1 MVAPR
6 SRNPL
11 FNRTPNYQRVNTVD
25 TWYGTKPLPA
35 GMLGQPGAAQ
45 NPLRRPADSGVPG
58 AGYDQAAEAAAVLQ
72 RMAENPVSAAMAPV
86 QPASPKQLI
95 SPGNPMAPPVTQG
108 PDLNMNFTGGMGAG
122 MATRIA
128 GLAPGLAGMVSQG
141 MLAGVGNGLAASK
154 RSPLSFLPPSGMQQA
169 LPGEANSA
177 NRLNAIENTPRV
189 TSSMQAGM
197 APMDI
202 PALSNGY
209 SPLPSITE
217 GQRYAQ
223 GLPMDRAGQSNRI
236 ANQNPMFA
244 GMQSRF
250 GEGGALSPTG
260 AYAQS
265 GGTGWYD
272 RLSTQEKYGYGPTT
286 PGVDGRI
293 SSDPRYATGMLPK
306 DLDRPPRGTPEDKA
320 YLHQKYLEQERRQQD
335 YRDQHG
341 GMSSRQV
348 RRQEQ
353 KDRSEAFRFGKAV
366 QNGLNPMS
374 KKAEAMFPGAAAK
387 FKNGDNPMAANSPFK
402 PDAPNT
408 PENIIARHDARK
420 ANYEGSLTLQN
431 WGVDPEASAPASAI
445 SLYSGLTSGKLEDV
459 SDDGLLQLF
468 NHLKTYGKNDK
479 GEAPFTGAM
488 GGDLLNELWGLPEST
503 KAPDVRKWAER
514 YRAEMEARKREAES
528 RVPFPGM

>member
-11 FNRTPNYQRVNTVD
+11 FNRTPNYQRTTQAVAVPPN
-25 TWYGTKPLPA
+25 WYMPRDWHSSGQLPA

-72 RMAENPVSAAMAPV
+72 RMAENPISAAMAPV

-95 SPGNPMAPPVTQG
+95 SPGNPMAPNSPLKVIT
-108 PDLNMNFTGGMGAG
+108 PDRSFDGYLNRAN
-122 MATRIA
+122 
-128 GLAPGLAGMVSQG
+128 PGL
-141 MLAGVGNGLAASK
+141 
-154 RSPLSFLPPSGMQQA
+154 LPPAPQPYNSTPRGYEGGTESDQRYRA
-169 LPGEANSA
+169 LVD
-177 NRLNAIENTPRV
+177 TPRV

-217 GQRYAQ
+217 GQAYAQ
-223 GLPMDRAGQSNRI
+223 GLPMDRAGQSRRI
-236 ANQNPMFA
+236 ENQNPMFS

-250 GEGGALSPTG
+250 GEGGALAPTG
-260 AYAQS
+260 DYAQS

-306 DLDRPPRGTPEDKA
+306 DKDRPARGTPKDRE
-320 YLHQKYLEQERRQQD
+320 YLARKYAEQEKRQKD
-335 YRDQHG
+335 FRDQNG

-353 KDRSEAFRFGKAV
+353 KDRSEAFRFRKAV
-366 QNGLNPMS
+366 EGGLNPMS
-374 KKAEAMFPGAAAK
+374 DKAQARFPGAAAR
-387 FKNGDNPMAANSPFK
+387 FKSGDNPMAVSPFK
-402 PDAPNT
+402 PDSPNT
-408 PENIIARHDARK
+408 PENKNARHDARRSVFE
-420 ANYEGSLTLQN
+420 NSPTLQD
-431 WGVDPEASAPASAI
+431 WGVDPDADASGFS
-445 SLYSGLTSGKLEDV
+445 SSVYSNLTAGNLEDI
-459 SDDGLLQLF
+459 SDEGLQQLF
-468 NHLKTYGKNDK
+468 ATTKTYGKTDEGK
-479 GEAPFTGAM
+479 PPFDGQNTLEGN
-488 GGDLLNELWGLPEST
+488 DLLNELWSMPTNTPIST
-503 KAPDVRKWAER
+503 LRKWAER
-514 YRAEMEARKREAES
+514 YRSETKS
-528 RVPFPGM
+528 RLGNPSDGMWNVPVGM